1 MENQFQRPGAL
12 LGALSASYRDGV
24 LQVHVAKAE
33 ESRMREIEVK
43 GGEDQPNVNSREGD
57 GGRTAAV
64 ALTFPKGR
72 MNTWVKSSVSISV
85 PRTRASP

>member
-43 GGEDQPNVNSREGD
+43 VG
-57 GGRTAAV
+57 
-64 ALTFPKGR
+64 
-72 MNTWVKSSVSISV
+72 
-85 PRTRASP
+85 